1 MHPIRVI
8 VNGKK
13 AGLEAF
19 REAVFN
25 ARKKAPIEI
34 RVTWEHGD
42 LARLVREAC
51 AEDVRRLVIAGGDG
65 TVNEMA
71 NALMALPIEQRLPFA
86 IIPMGT
92 ANDFAT
98 AANIPGNYAHALSLA
113 QTGAPSD
120 IDVIQ
125 ANQRYFINVA
135 SGGFGAQVTASTPT
149 ALKNCLGG
157 GAYTLSG
164 LVQALRFTP
173 HKGPIKYAENEWHD
187 EIIVSAVCNGTQ
199 AGGGQVLAEH
209 AKINDGLL
217 NTVAIRRFPAEAF
230 TQVLKEL
237 QQPASDNQYVKAFT
251 CEWIE
256 WQSQVPMPINLD
268 GEPIESRDI
277 RFSVCP
283 AAVQVVLPPQCPLLK
298 L

>member
-19 REAVFN
+19 RTAIYSARRKTAV
-25 ARKKAPIEI
+25 EL

-42 LARLVREAC
+42 VARLVREAC
-51 AEDVRRLVIAGGDG
+51 ADGVRRLVIAGGDG
-65 TVNEMA
+65 TVNEMV
-71 NALMALPIEQRLPFA
+71 NAQMLLPPEQRLPFA

-98 AANIPGNYAHALSLA
+98 AAKVPGDYAHALTLA
-113 QTGAPSD
+113 QTGEPTD

-125 ANQRYFINVA
+125 ANQGYFINVA

-173 HKGPIKYAENEWHD
+173 HKGRIKYADNEWHD
-187 EIIVSAVCNGTQ
+187 EIIVSAVCNGSQ

-209 AKINDGLL
+209 AKIDDGLL

-237 QQPASDNQYVKAFT
+237 QQPASDNEYVKAFS

-256 WQSQVPMPINLD
+256 WQSQMPMPINLD
-268 GEPIESRDI
+268 GEPIKSNNI

-283 AAVQVVLPPQCPLLK
+283 AAIPVILPANCPLLK
-298 L
+298 R